1 MYFDPFGTWTISLG
15 LCINFNCFIGLS
27 FGLNF
32 AIDSN
37 GENAFQ
43 FSYSLPWGNGTRNVG
58 ILDAG
63 VMFIG
68 QYTNLKSVKD
78 LQGQSVSV
86 GGSIGGIY
94 NLGFD
99 LLLNTNEEIIGA
111 QIGSGIGIGID
122 YHIIKSNTITFIE
135 NWKGLVKYLFELLFG

>member
-1 MYFDPFGTWTISLG
+1 M
-15 LCINFNCFIGLS
+15 
-27 FGLNF
+27 
-32 AIDSN
+32 
-37 GENAFQ
+37 
-43 FSYSLPWGNGTRNVG
+43 G

-68 QYTNLKSVKD
+68 QYTNLESVKD
-78 LQGQSVSV
+78 LKEPSVSV

-99 LLLNTNEEIIGA
+99 LLLSTNEEIIGA

-135 NWKGLVKYLFELLFG
+135 NWKGLVKYLFKLLFG